1 MKNAKK
7 ANEFNSEYRNLL
19 MKYDIDQTEAMVL
32 VAADFMLNVDCG
44 MLTVVN
50 RISVKNGRCR
60 QTVVLDTEDRH
71 SEAQFGF
78 SITGE
83 DEAKK

>member
-7 ANEFNSEYRNLL
+7 ANEFNSEFRNLL

-32 VAADFMLNVDCG
+32 VAADFMLNVDCS

-50 RISVKNGRCR
+50 RISLKNGRGR
-60 QTVVLDTEDRH
+60 QTVVLDTEDLH

-78 SITGE
+78 SITGD
-83 DEAKK
+83 DE

>member
-32 VAADFMLNVDCG
+32 VAADFMLNVDCS

-50 RISVKNGRCR
+50 RISVKNGRGR
-60 QTVVLDTEDRH
+60 QTVVLDTEDLH
-71 SEAQFGF
+71 SESQFGF

-83 DEAKK
+83 DE

>member
-32 VAADFMLNVDCG
+32 VAADFMLNVDCS

-50 RISVKNGRCR
+50 RISVKNGRGR
-60 QTVVLDTEDRH
+60 QTVVLDTEDLH

-78 SITGE
+78 STTGE
-83 DEAKK
+83 DE

>member
-1 MKNAKK
+1 MKNAKE
-7 ANEFNSEYRNLL
+7 ANKFNSEYRNLL

-32 VAADFMLNVDCG
+32 VAADFMLNVDCS

-50 RISVKNGRCR
+50 RISVKNGRGR
-60 QTVVLDTEDRH
+60 QTVVLDTEDLH

-83 DEAKK
+83 DE

>member
-7 ANEFNSEYRNLL
+7 ANEFNSEFRNLL

-32 VAADFMLNVDCG
+32 VAADFMLNVDCS

-50 RISVKNGRCR
+50 RISVKNGRGR
-60 QTVVLDTEDRH
+60 QTVVLDTEDLH
-71 SEAQFGF
+71 SEATFGF
-78 SITGE
+78 RIPE
-83 DEAKK
+83 DDE

>member
-32 VAADFMLNVDCG
+32 
-44 MLTVVN
+44 
-50 RISVKNGRCR
+50 
-60 QTVVLDTEDRH
+60 DTEDLH

-78 SITGE
+78 SITGD
-83 DEAKK
+83 DE

>member
-7 ANEFNSEYRNLL
+7 ANEFNSEFRNLL

-32 VAADFMLNVDCG
+32 VAADFMLNVDCS

-50 RISVKNGRCR
+50 RISVKNGRAR
-60 QTVVLDTEDRH
+60 QTVVLDTEDLH

-78 SITGE
+78 RIPE
-83 DEAKK
+83 DDE